1 VSGARLTIVV
11 AALMMS
17 AARVRAQTQ
26 ALIISGLSGEPV
38 YHTRFVAQA
47 FLLSSALHSRLGVP
61 DSQIVWV
68 GEDSAFVDPHYRG
81 RSTKEN
87 IDTQLRR
94 LAARATPGGQFLLVL
109 VGHGA
114 GEGAD
119 SRLSIPGP
127 DLTGADFARLL
138 SSFSA
143 QQVAVIDL
151 TSASGDMLAPLSA
164 PGRVVIT
171 ATKTALERN
180 ESHFGEFFVRAFA
193 QDGAD
198 ADKDG
203 RVSLLEAYRY
213 ASAET
218 KRLYEN
224 ASKMLTEHAQL
235 DDDGDQ
241 KGSAEP
247 DGRVGEGRLARRFF
261 LDAAPMAARVAS
273 DARLPALYAAR
284 FAIEEQVDSLKRR
297 KATLAP
303 TAFDATLEPLLVSLA
318 RTAREIRVIE
328 GRP

>member
-1 VSGARLTIVV
+1 MV
-11 AALMMS
+11 ALLVALLVALS
-17 AARVRAQTQ
+17 VRATPARAQTQ
-26 ALIISGLSGEPV
+26 ALIISGLSGEAV

-47 FLLSSALHSRLGVP
+47 FSLSTALHTRLGIP

-68 GEDSAFVDPHYRG
+68 GEDSTFVDPHYRG
-81 RSTKEN
+81 PSTKAN
-87 IDTQLRR
+87 IDVQLKR
-94 LAARATPGGQFLLVL
+94 LAARAKPGGQFLLVL

-114 GEGAD
+114 GEGAE

-127 DLTGADFARLL
+127 DLTAADFSRMLA
-138 SSFSA
+138 SFTG
-143 QQVAVIDL
+143 QQVAFIDL

-203 RVSLLEAYRY
+203 RISLLEAYRF
-213 ASAET
+213 AAVET

-224 ASKMLTEHAQL
+224 ASKLLTEHAQL

-241 KGSAEP
+241 KGAAEP

-273 DARLPALYAAR
+273 DSRLPALYAER
-284 FAIEEQVDSLKRR
+284 FALEERVDSLKRQ
-297 KATLAP
+297 KPALAP
-303 TAFDATLEPLLVSLA
+303 AAFDASLEPLLVSLA
-318 RTAREIRVIE
+318 RKAREIRVIE